1 MKRTRILAF
10 TILALVIASI
20 PAFSAGGKNVIL
32 FSWDGVQ
39 REHMKECMSR
49 NELPNLAA
57 LIKEGTLVDID
68 ITHITDT
75 KAGHSQML
83 TGYDPETTGVFSNG
97 KFKPIPEGY
106 SIFERLE
113 SALGKDKIT
122 TVMLTGKTHHIGNCP
137 PAKPID
143 PKTLDPGYFPGKN
156 TPAEA
161 SGDAAK
167 KPTEASDTPA
177 AVSND
182 AAVNAADQ
190 PVAAGARNPRR
201 AARRAAA
208 AKNANNAAKPAN
220 ANQVAKK
227 AGQQNKLGEPWYL
240 VYKNMD
246 VWNGEKAR
254 DATVV
259 GPLALGYLDKYG
271 KDRFFMF
278 FHFSD
283 PDAKGHKFGENSKEE
298 NDAYILCDKWLG
310 EVVGKLKS
318 QGIYEKTLVY
328 VTSDHGFDEG
338 RKGHNNAPSVYLASN
353 DKKVVHG
360 GNQRDIVPTI
370 LTEMGVDR
378 TKFEP
383 KLPGKSLTE
392 K

>member
-1 MKRTRILAF
+1 MRTRTTRILAF
-10 TILALVIASI
+10 IILTLMIAI
-20 PAFSAGGKNVIL
+20 PSFSASAKNVIL

-39 REHMKECMSR
+39 REHMKECLSR

-68 ITHITDT
+68 VTHTTDT

-83 TGYDPETTGVFSNG
+83 TGYDPETTGVYSNG

-113 SALGKDKIT
+113 NTLGKDKIT

-143 PKTLDPGYFPGKN
+143 PKTLDPGYFPGTSN
-156 TPAEA
+156 PAE
-161 SGDAAK
+161 SGDAAN
-167 KPTEASDTPA
+167 KPAETSETPA

-190 PVAAGARNPRR
+190 PAAAGARNPRR

-208 AKNANNAAKPAN
+208 AKNANAN
-220 ANQVAKK
+220 APVGAKKVAKQ
-227 AGQQNKLGEPWYL
+227 AGQQNKFGEPWYL

-246 VWNGEKAR
+246 VWDGEKAR

-283 PDAKGHKFGENSKEE
+283 PDSKGHKFGENSKEE
-298 NDAYILCDKWLG
+298 TDAYILCDKWLG
-310 EVVGKLKS
+310 EVIKKLKS
-318 QGIYEKTLVY
+318 QGIYDKTLVY
-328 VTSDHGFDEG
+328 VTSDHGFNEG
-338 RKGHNNAPSVYLASN
+338 AKGHSNAPRVFLASN
-353 DKKVVHG
+353 DKNVVHG

-370 LTEMGVDR
+370 LTEMGVDC

>member
-1 MKRTRILAF
+1 MRSNRRLTLVV
-10 TILALVIASI
+10 LALLTIAALPS
-20 PAFSAGGKNVIL
+20 FSTTAKNVIL

-39 REHMKECMSR
+39 RAHLKECLSR

-68 ITHITDT
+68 ITHTTDT
-75 KAGHSQML
+75 KAGHAQML
-83 TGYDPETTGVFSNG
+83 TGYDPETTGVFSNS
-97 KFKPIPEGY
+97 KFKPIPAGY
-106 SIFERLE
+106 TIFERLE
-113 SALGKDKIT
+113 STLGKDKIT

-137 PAKPID
+137 PAKAVD
-143 PKTLDPGYFPGKN
+143 PKTLDPGYFPGKDTPTESAKDDK

-161 SGDAAK
+161 VAA
-167 KPTEASDTPA
+167 PAASNEA
-177 AVSND
+177 AVS
-182 AAVNAADQ
+182 ASTDQ
-190 PVAAGARNPRR
+190 PAAATTKRQRR

-208 AKNANNAAKPAN
+208 ANNTSADKPAG
-220 ANQVAKK
+220 ARKVAKQ

-246 VWNGEKAR
+246 VWDGEKAR

-283 PDAKGHKFGENSKEE
+283 PDSKGHKSGENSQQET
-298 NDAYILCDKWLG
+298 DAYILCDKWLG
-310 EVVGKLKS
+310 EVVSKLKS
-318 QGIYEKTLVY
+318 QGIYDKTLVY

-338 RKGHNNAPSVYLASN
+338 AKSHKNAPYTFLASN
-353 DKKVVHG
+353 DKNVTKN
-360 GNQRDIVPTI
+360 GNQKDIVPTI
-370 LTEMGVDR
+370 LAEMGVDSA
-378 TKFEP
+378 KFEP